1 MQLPEEEIIDGIK
14 IKRCF
19 NYYLG
24 TTVLIDKCLD
34 ANINIFNSITEKYD
48 IYHCHDTNTWPIGY
62 ILSRRDNAKFICET
76 HEYFPDYICK
86 EWHKDKIKYELTKML
101 INARGDYIKYA
112 NETIVVSEPIA
123 QELKEQY
130 KLEKKPIVIYN
141 TRPIEKS
148 MLNEMINKN
157 NDNLRL
163 RYKIDKNAKIIL
175 FQGLV
180 EPSRGVDL
188 AIKLMTHINK
198 SILVIAGKCNDEKYM
213 NELMKIVDENKLND
227 KVIFTGFLPS
237 DELLRISFEADFLVY
252 LGKSVVKNME
262 LTIPNKFFDY
272 IMAGKPMI
280 ISDLYSLTKIIK
292 QNNIGIVLDTKNKFS
307 QLGNQ
312 VNEFVNNN
320 NNIEIIKQN
329 IRNIQKKYCWEEQ
342 EKKLIQ
348 MYNNLL

>member
-1 MQLPEEEIIDGIK
+1 
-14 IKRCF
+14 
-19 NYYLG
+19 
-24 TTVLIDKCLD
+24 
-34 ANINIFNSITEKYD
+34 
-48 IYHCHDTNTWPIGY
+48 
-62 ILSRRDNAKFICET
+62 
-76 HEYFPDYICK
+76 
-86 EWHKDKIKYELTKML
+86 
-101 INARGDYIKYA
+101 
-112 NETIVVSEPIA
+112 
-123 QELKEQY
+123 
-130 KLEKKPIVIYN
+130 
-141 TRPIEKS
+141 
-148 MLNEMINKN
+148 
-157 NDNLRL
+157 
-163 RYKIDKNAKIIL
+163 
-175 FQGLV
+175 
-180 EPSRGVDL
+180 
-188 AIKLMTHINK
+188 
-198 SILVIAGKCNDEKYM
+198 M